1 MNKLLYA
8 AAGVLCVS
16 AVLVQ
21 GPFQL
26 KPDKDN
32 VVASRLEGVWILDE
46 METHRIGGSKDVR
59 GYAFVRDEKIASK
72 IPERHKELLADD
84 LYLCGTVQVGT
95 VTSPFVLTTAHGNP
109 RVIVFH
115 EVAGDAFG
123 RVEAFNVMLC
133 PAMERNKD
141 MLYVGGEK
149 NDRPFACFVRKN
161 LAPEKG

>member
-1 MNKLLYA
+1 MKTLLLSA
-8 AAGVLCVS
+8 AVLLGLS

-21 GPFQL
+21 SPFEV

-46 METHRIGGSKDVR
+46 MDTHRLGASKDVR
-59 GYAFVRDEKIASK
+59 GYAFVRDEKIAAK
-72 IPERHKELLADD
+72 IPEKHRELLLGD
-84 LYLCGTVQVGT
+84 LYLCGTVQIGS

-109 RVIVFH
+109 RVVVFH
-115 EVAGDAFG
+115 EVAGDPFG
-123 RVEAFNVMLC
+123 RAESFNVMLC

-149 NDRPFACFVRKN
+149 NDRPFASFVRKN